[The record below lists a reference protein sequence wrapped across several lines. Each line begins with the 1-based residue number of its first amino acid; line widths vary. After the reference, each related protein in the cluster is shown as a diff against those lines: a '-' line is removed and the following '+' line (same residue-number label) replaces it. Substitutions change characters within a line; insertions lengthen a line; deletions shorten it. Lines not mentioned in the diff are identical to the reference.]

1 VCTQGIFP
9 APRFTFSGTDDQDAC
24 PVCSRPLF
32 LRLTRRRHVVSL
44 AYGRFLAVERQGYC
58 PAHPNLPF
66 VRSQQLQRIVAPG
79 STVAYDVLVRVGIA
93 RYVECRQ
100 NEEIKIDLSRHHGA
114 EIPLRTISYL
124 AQKFVAYFQV
134 VHHQSIQLLR
144 RDMRHRG
151 GYILH
156 IDGTCEEGSQ
166 VLLVCLDSLSEQ
178 ILDSRKIGSENSEEV
193 QSVLDDVRRE
203 WGVPLAIV
211 HDLRKSLIT
220 AVAETFPGVPQFVCH
235 YHLAA
240 DVGKD
245 VLSPHVDRLRRLFR
259 RTRVR
264 PRLAALCR
272 SLRQFAVHEDGTEHI
287 VGSVLACRSASQLQQ
302 QVTPE
307 TTYGTIHALLS
318 WILAFS
324 HAGEGYGFPFDLP
337 YLTLYE
343 RIDEVHTVLEE
354 ASSVWPQK
362 SRGVIGTLNR
372 FKTILDTVMRSEHTQ
387 EFRQIVADT
396 RRDLRVFER
405 FRAALRICPPGGKG
419 RRNDEGAPHT
429 LSSSRH
435 KVLLNN
441 LRDSLRRQ
449 ARRHTG
455 SERACTIVV
464 EHLDKYWEFLFGH
477 VLARRPHPIVVP
489 RTNNVEERLFRTIKR
504 QCRRLHGRGHLSHD
518 VDAMAAGTALVLN
531 LRNASYCQT
540 VYGGSEPKRI
550 AARFSEV
557 DPKVAGKLIKSW
569 RRERLSTRIPR
580 KVEGMRDLPR
590 RLARF
595 IGVASRELRK
605 RV

>member
-1 VCTQGIFP
+1 M
-9 APRFTFSGTDDQDAC
+9 
-24 PVCSRPLF
+24 
-32 LRLTRRRHVVSL
+32 
-44 AYGRFLAVERQGYC
+44 
-58 PAHPNLPF
+58 
-66 VRSQQLQRIVAPG
+66 QRIVASG

-93 RYVECRQ
+93 RYGECRQ
-100 NEEIKIDLSRHHGA
+100 CEEIKRDLSHHHGV
-114 EIPLRTISYL
+114 EIPVRTISYL

-134 VHHQSIQLLR
+134 VHHQSIRLLR
-144 RDMRHRG
+144 RDMRNRG

-178 ILDSRKIGSENSEEV
+178 ILDSRKIGSENGEEV
-193 QSVLDDVRRE
+193 QSVLEDVRRD
-203 WGVPLAIV
+203 WGVPLAVV

-220 AVAETFPGVPQFVCH
+220 ATRETFPTVPQFVCH

-245 VLSPHVDRLRRLFR
+245 ILSTHVDRLRRLFR

-264 PRLAALCR
+264 PKLAALCR
-272 SLRQFAVHEDGTEHI
+272 SLRQFAVHEDSEEHV
-287 VGSVLACRSASQLQQ
+287 VGSVLACRSTQQLQQ
-302 QVTPE
+302 KVTPE

-318 WILAFS
+318 WILAFCC
-324 HAGEGYGFPFDLP
+324 AGEGYGFPFDLP
-337 YLTLYE
+337 YLTFYQRIEEVYE
-343 RIDEVHTVLEE
+343 VLEE
-354 ASSVWPQK
+354 ASSVWPLK
-362 SRGVIGTLNR
+362 SRGVIGAFNR
-372 FKTILDTVMRSEHTQ
+372 FKAILETVLSSEHTQ

-405 FRAALRICPPGGKG
+405 FRSALRICPPGGKN

-429 LSSSRH
+429 LSPRRH
-435 KVLLNN
+435 QVLLNT

-477 VLARRPHPIVVP
+477 LLTRGPHPIVVP

-531 LRNASYCQT
+531 LRNVSYCET
-540 VYGGSEPKRI
+540 VYGGTELKRI
-550 AARFSEV
+550 AERFSEV
-557 DPKVAGKLIKSW
+557 DPRVVGKLIKSW

-580 KVEGMRDLPR
+580 KVEVMGDLPQ
-590 RLARF
+590 RLARYRA
-595 IGVASRELRK
+595 VVSRELQK
-605 RV
+605 LV

>member
-1 VCTQGIFP
+1 M
-9 APRFTFSGTDDQDAC
+9 
-24 PVCSRPLF
+24 
-32 LRLTRRRHVVSL
+32 
-44 AYGRFLAVERQGYC
+44 
-58 PAHPNLPF
+58 
-66 VRSQQLQRIVAPG
+66 RSQHLQRIVAPG
-79 STVAYDVLVRVGIA
+79 STVAYDVLVHVGIA
-93 RYVECRQ
+93 RFVECRQ
-100 NEEIKIDLSRHHGA
+100 NEEIKMDLSRHYGA
-114 EIPLRTISYL
+114 EIPERTISYL

-134 VHHQSIQLLR
+134 VHHQSVVLLR
-144 RDMRHRG
+144 EDMRHRG

-193 QSVLDDVRRE
+193 QGVLEDVRRD

-220 AVAETFPGVPQFVCH
+220 AAGETFRGVHQFVCH
-235 YHLAA
+235 FHLAS
-240 DVGKD
+240 DVGMD
-245 VLSPHVDRLRRLFR
+245 ILSPHVDRLRQLFR
-259 RTRVR
+259 RTKVR
-264 PRLAALCR
+264 PKLAALCR
-272 SLRQFAVHEDGTEHI
+272 SLRQFAVQEDGTEH
-287 VGSVLACRSASQLQQ
+287 VVSLVLACRSASQLQQ

-307 TTYGTIHALLS
+307 TACGTIHALLS

-324 HAGEGYGFPFDLP
+324 CAGEGYGFPFDLP

-343 RIDEVHTVLEE
+343 RIEEVYRVLEK

-362 SRGVIGTLNR
+362 SRGVFGTFNH
-372 FKTILDTVMRSEHTQ
+372 FKAILETVIRSEHAQ
-387 EFRQIVADT
+387 EFSQIVADT
-396 RRDLRVFER
+396 RRDRRVFER
-405 FRAALRICPPGGKG
+405 FRAALRICPPGGKN
-419 RRNDEGAPHT
+419 RRNDEGAPRT

-441 LRDSLRRQ
+441 LRGSLRRQ
-449 ARRHTG
+449 ARQHTG
-455 SERACTIVV
+455 SQRACTIVV

-477 VLARRPHPIVVP
+477 ALARRPHSIVVP
-489 RTNNVEERLFRTIKR
+489 RTNNVEERAFRTIKR

-531 LRNASYCQT
+531 LRNVSYCET
-540 VYGGSEPKRI
+540 VYGGSEPTRI

-557 DPKVAGKLIKSW
+557 DPKDVRTLMKSW
-569 RRERLSTRIPR
+569 RREKLSTRIPQ
-580 KVEGMRDLPR
+580 KVEGMRDLPQ

-605 RV
+605 WA